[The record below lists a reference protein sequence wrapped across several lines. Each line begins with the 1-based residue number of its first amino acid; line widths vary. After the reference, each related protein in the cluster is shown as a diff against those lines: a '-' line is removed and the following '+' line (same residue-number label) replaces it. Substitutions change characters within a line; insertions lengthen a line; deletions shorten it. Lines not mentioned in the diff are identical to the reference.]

1 MYGEEEEK
9 ITLDKG
15 TFKALASDTRI
26 GILKSLGIRRKTLSE
41 LAKEHRMSVST
52 IKEHLDNLSNVGL
65 VEQKDEGHK
74 WKYYELTRKG
84 RGVLNP
90 EEKKIWILLSLSGL
104 ALAVTGLDMATGFFS
119 RALFSGVTL
128 GTDSI
133 MRGAD
138 PLAKAGEA
146 ASVPAAGT
154 AAGAAVQAIPW
165 IHISFLLVFAALS
178 GFFVFRLVRNR
189 KNAGFLYK

>member
-1 MYGEEEEK
+1 MDDDT

-15 TFKALASDTRI
+15 AFKALASDTRV

-41 LAKEHRMSVST
+41 LAREHGMSVST
-52 IKEHLDNLSNVGL
+52 IKEHLDNLSGVGL

-90 EEKKIWILLSLSGL
+90 EERKIWILLSISAL
-104 ALAVTGLDMATGFFS
+104 ALLGTGLDMATGFFS
-119 RALFSGVTL
+119 RALLSGVTL
-128 GTDSI
+128 GTDSM
-133 MRGAD
+133 MRGAE

-146 ASVPAAGT
+146 ASAPAAGT
-154 AAGAAVQAIPW
+154 VAGAAVQAIPW
-165 IHISFLLVFAALS
+165 IHIAFLLVFAGLS
-178 GFFVFRLVRNR
+178 GLFVFKILRSR
-189 KNAGFLYK
+189 KNISFLYG